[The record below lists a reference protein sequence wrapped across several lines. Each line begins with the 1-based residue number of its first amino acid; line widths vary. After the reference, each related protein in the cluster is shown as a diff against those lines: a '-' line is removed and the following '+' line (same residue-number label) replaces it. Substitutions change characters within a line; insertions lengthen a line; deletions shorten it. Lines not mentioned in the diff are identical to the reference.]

1 MYPYNGGTGTTVSS
15 TYNEEEEEDEII
27 RVKRLEQCLAH
38 SKCSNTWR
46 WFFIVAVVVVIFK
59 PSPPPP
65 AAASS
70 PAMPARDVKSAA
82 RTVWI

>member
-1 MYPYNGGTGTTVSS
+1 MM
-15 TYNEEEEEDEII
+15 

-38 SKCSNTWR
+38 SKCPSTWGR
-46 WFFIVAVVVVIFK
+46 FFIVAVAVVIFK

-70 PAMPARDVKSAA
+70 PAMPVRDVESAA